1 MFRFAK
7 EPFVCQVVVSWNHLR
22 DARLFS
28 SSVETRRKSLASPL
42 ADRLSIPFICGLFLS
57 PMITPRKRSLSLAQ
71 RLSSARSMPLWLLL
85 HLATILIK
93 ITHPSYYFKHR
104 VKVNLVSLDAV
115 IHFVTHCLLCTDRH
129 FYFPI

>member
-42 ADRLSIPFICGLFLS
+42 ADWLSIPFICGLFPFAHDHPAQKITLPSSTIIKRTFDATFVTITSRDSTDQDYS
-57 PMITPRKRSLSLAQ
+57 PI
-71 RLSSARSMPLWLLL
+71 LLL
-85 HLATILIK
+85 QT
-93 ITHPSYYFKHR
+93 SR
-104 VKVNLVSLDAV
+104 
-115 IHFVTHCLLCTDRH
+115 
-129 FYFPI
+129 

>member
-42 ADRLSIPFICGLFLS
+42 ADWLSIPFICGLFLS

-71 RLSSARSMPLWLLL
+71 RLSSARSMPLWLLSD
-85 HLATILIK
+85 LAKILIK

-115 IHFVTHCLLCTDRH
+115 IHFVTHCL
-129 FYFPI
+129 FVY